1 MGLKLSPHHQTLL
14 AIVFGMVHL
23 REVRDTESIPLKNV
37 DEATLELMTDLVK
50 IEFNASL
57 QKEINN
63 VEEGTKESV
72 PNPYDVFVVEPT
84 FRNNNIHIAVAVP
97 IRTEDISFLQWYDV
111 NGNLWDLD
119 DLVATRKV
127 SSLSGTVRI
136 LDNLTATGGIPILM
150 KQAMSRTNLFDAS
163 TLESGVSDEVASVDR
178 MNVSQNMAVLA
189 VKSGIFNSGF
199 FVVQGPPGTGMLSP
213 SSALVYDS
221 SMFTSSLSSHHCCN
235 FIVFCID
242 VSRNR

>member
-1 MGLKLSPHHQTLL
+1 MGLKLSHHHQTLL
-14 AIVFGMVHL
+14 DIVFGMVHL
-23 REVRDTESIPLKNV
+23 RRVCDTESIPLKNV

-163 TLESGVSDEVASVDR
+163 TLEWGVSDEVASVDR

>member
-1 MGLKLSPHHQTLL
+1 MGLKLSHHHQTLL
-14 AIVFGMVHL
+14 DIVFGMVHL
-23 REVRDTESIPLKNV
+23 RRVCDTESIPLKNV

>member
-37 DEATLELMTDLVK
+37 DEATLKLMMDLVK
-50 IEFNASL
+50 IEFNTSL

-63 VEEGTKESV
+63 VEEGAKEIV

-97 IRTEDISFLQWYDV
+97 VRILKMSFLQWYDV

>member
-23 REVRDTESIPLKNV
+23 REVRDAESIPLKNV

-163 TLESGVSDEVASVDR
+163 TLEWGVSDEVASVDR